1 MCLFPL
7 AGVSSWCGLRETP
20 AWLFGS
26 CEQPVLALLKFCFI
40 PSAYIFHRRDLRP
53 AGHTPK
59 TKWLYISGREE
70 ALPPRTEV
78 YSPEAEMLARFTPEL
93 RDQFLDWLF
102 SEDQVARRPKEPRLR
117 RRAGLL
123 SKHISLQRCDY
134 LHGSDMVER
143 IYVAVRVLERLGSHN
158 RLACYKVAG
167 LLPESFGESRRGKP
181 TCKAKSEQTKPSR
194 KAETVRSL
202 VNAFAKK
209 QHPWRDLLP
218 ARDLL
223 VVEYVGR
230 FLWLHNRMTAW
241 SQKSLLHGKW
251 QSKAAA
257 MSPLQAVIW
266 TYCMRSVLYCIV
278 QSTFIHET
286 NVDKWKGRG

>member
-1 MCLFPL
+1 MIYADLH
-7 AGVSSWCGLRETP
+7 GKSSVTEDR
-20 AWLFGS
+20 FS
-26 CEQPVLALLKFCFI
+26 SNVL
-40 PSAYIFHRRDLRP
+40 
-53 AGHTPK
+53 
-59 TKWLYISGREE
+59 
-70 ALPPRTEV
+70 
-78 YSPEAEMLARFTPEL
+78 
-93 RDQFLDWLF
+93 
-102 SEDQVARRPKEPRLR
+102 
-117 RRAGLL
+117 GLL
-123 SKHISLQRCDY
+123 L
-134 LHGSDMVER
+134 
-143 IYVAVRVLERLGSHN
+143 
-158 RLACYKVAG
+158 
-167 LLPESFGESRRGKP
+167 
-181 TCKAKSEQTKPSR
+181 
-194 KAETVRSL
+194 
-202 VNAFAKK
+202 
-209 QHPWRDLLP
+209 LLP